1 MSAKILILEDDVLF
15 CQTLQD
21 FLSENGYE
29 VEVSF
34 NPKSALELT
43 YDKKFDLYIL
53 DVNLPFEDGFLFLKN
68 LRDSG
73 DETPAVFLTSREDKE
88 SLKEG
93 FLSGGDDFI
102 KKPVDFEEL
111 LLRIEAILKRTKRQK
126 ILNINGFKIDLIS
139 KTVSKDNKLINLNPK
154 EIELLIL
161 LIENKNSVVTLNQ
174 IINRLWASSQNVSQG
189 AIRVYINSLKKYFAN
204 NIKNKRGVGYIFTKD

>member
-21 FLSENGYE
+21 FLSDEGFGINIAH
-29 VEVSF
+29 

-43 YDKKFDLYIL
+43 YNKKFDLYIL
-53 DVNLPFEDGFLFLKN
+53 DVNLPFENGFLFLKN

-73 DETPAVFLTSREDKE
+73 DETPAIFLTSREDKK

-102 KKPVDFEEL
+102 TKPVDFEEL
-111 LLRIEAILKRTKRQK
+111 LLRIEAILKRTKRR
-126 ILNINGFKIDLIS
+126 NFMDINGFKIDLIS

-161 LIENKNSVVTLNQ
+161 LLENKNSVVTTEQ
-174 IINRLWASSQNVSQG
+174 IINRLWATSQNVSQG

-204 NIKNKRGVGYIFTKD
+204 NIKNIRGIGYIFTKD